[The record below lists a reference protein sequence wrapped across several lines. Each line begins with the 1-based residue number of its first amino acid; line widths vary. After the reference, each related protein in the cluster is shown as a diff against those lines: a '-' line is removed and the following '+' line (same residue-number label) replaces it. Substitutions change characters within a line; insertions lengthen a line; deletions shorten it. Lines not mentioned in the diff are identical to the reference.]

1 MQRSAILFG
10 GKLILNHEKNHF
22 LDNWREVSL
31 FKIQGMSKYVT
42 AAQAVQV
49 VKSGDRVYLQAAAAA
64 PTVLANALTDR
75 AQELRDVEICHLHTE
90 GEARYANPALADS
103 FHVNSFFIGANVR
116 HTLKAGNGSYTPVFL
131 SELPHLFRKKVLPLD
146 VVFIHVSPPDVH
158 GYCSLGVSVEA
169 TVAAIEQAKIV
180 VAQVNKNMPRTFGD
194 GIIHVSKI
202 NYLVEVDVPIYG
214 HEVAPFTAEE
224 EKIGGFVASLIDDRS
239 TLQMGIGSIPNAAL
253 SKLTHH
259 KDLGLH
265 TEMFSDGVI
274 DLIESG
280 VITCNYKGTLR
291 GRVLATF
298 LVGSQRLY
306 TYVHDNPFI
315 ELKESSMVNDTARI
329 RKNPKMIAINSA
341 IEVDVTGQVCADSIG
356 PRMYSGVG
364 GQMDFI
370 RGASL
375 SEGGKAIIAL
385 PSTTKRGESRIVPFL
400 KQGAGVVSTRSHVQY
415 IITEYGIADLYGKT
429 LKQRAEAMIRIA
441 HPNHQE
447 GIERA
452 YYELLN
458 SI

>member
-1 MQRSAILFG
+1 
-10 GKLILNHEKNHF
+10 
-22 LDNWREVSL
+22 
-31 FKIQGMSKYVT
+31 MSKYVT
-42 AAQAVQV
+42 AAEAVKV

-64 PTVLANALTDR
+64 PTILANALTER
-75 AQELRDVEICHLHTE
+75 ALELRDVEICHLHVE
-90 GEARYANPALADS
+90 GEARYANPELAES

-131 SELPHLFRKKVLPLD
+131 SELPNLFRKNVLPID
-146 VVFIHVSPPDVH
+146 VAFIHVSPPDNH

-169 TVAAIEQAKIV
+169 TVAAIENAKIV
-180 VAQVNKNMPRTFGD
+180 IAQVNPQMPRTFGD
-194 GIIHVSKI
+194 GILHSSEID
-202 NYLVEVDVPIYG
+202 YLVDVNVPIYG
-214 HEVAPFTAEE
+214 HEPTPFTAEE
-224 EKIGGFVASLIDDRS
+224 EKIGSLIASLIEDKS

-253 SKLTHH
+253 SKLTNH

-274 DLIESG
+274 DLIEND
-280 VITCNYKGTLR
+280 VINCNYKGTLR

-298 LVGSQRLY
+298 IMGSKRLY
-306 TYVHDNPFI
+306 DYVDNNPFF
-315 ELKESSMVNDTARI
+315 EMKESSMVNDASRI

-356 PRMYSGVG
+356 PKMYSGVG

-375 SEGGKAIIAL
+375 SVGGKAIIAL
-385 PSTTKRGESRIVPFL
+385 PSITKKGESRIVPFL
-400 KQGAGVVSTRSHVQY
+400 KQGAGVVTTRSHVQY

-429 LKQRAEAMIRIA
+429 LKQRVKEMVKIA

-447 GIERA
+447 SIEKG
-452 YYELLN
+452 YFDLLN
-458 SI
+458 SF